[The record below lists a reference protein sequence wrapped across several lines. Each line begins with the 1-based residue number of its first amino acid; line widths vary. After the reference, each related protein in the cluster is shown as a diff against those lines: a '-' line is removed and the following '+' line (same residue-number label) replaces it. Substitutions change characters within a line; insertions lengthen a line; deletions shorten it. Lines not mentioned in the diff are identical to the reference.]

1 MTKLIEIRNL
11 GIAYGGQT
19 GWTDVVEGVCLEI
32 ARGETFGLVGE
43 SGCGK
48 STVAYRLL
56 GYGAAN
62 SRVQTGEVLF
72 EGVDLLKL
80 DARSLA
86 RLRGN
91 RIALVPQNPTTALSP
106 GMRVGQ
112 QIREMILTH
121 QALPDRISM
130 ENRIADL
137 FALVGLPDVSRRYPH
152 ELSGGQQQRVTI
164 AMAVSCNPDL
174 LVLDEPTTGLDVT
187 TQRQIIQLLSDLRSR
202 IGMAMLYVTHDL
214 ALLAQIADRIG
225 VMYAGQLVEVAPCDQ
240 LLSRP
245 AHPYSRGLI
254 GSIPTVLHGHSPGRG
269 LRGMLRRDQMAEGCK
284 FEPRCD
290 FATATCRS
298 TPQMLIPV
306 ADAQSVACMRWS
318 DVAATAQPSP
328 SAAGGLR
335 SKPQAARLLL
345 VENLSLSYGQSGWFT
360 ELLGKTPVPIAR
372 DIDLQLRAGEIV
384 ALVGESGSGKSTIA
398 RAISG
403 RLAPKSGTISV
414 DGKVLEPTLA
424 GRSVQQLRQ
433 IQYIFQNPDASLNP
447 RRSVRAILERPL
459 HHFGIE
465 STPER
470 LETALGN
477 VGLHAGYL
485 NRYPEQLSGGERQRV
500 AIARALLVNPKLLI
514 CDEILSALDVSVQ
527 TKIVEL
533 LMALKEQHSVAM
545 LFISHDLAVV
555 RQLAD
560 RVAVLYRGELMQ
572 LVDTDAL
579 FNSPL
584 HPYTEML
591 LGAAPGLSRDD
602 YVPTPPAMPDS
613 QSIAGRGCPL
623 AGRCPRQI
631 GAVCAE
637 SRPPVQLTQSGFIR
651 CHISV
656 VELAQRPDDSAITR
670 PTQVSGLSA
679 LLQFQSRG

>member
-72 EGVDLLKL
+72 EGIDLLKL

-86 RLRGN
+86 KLRGN

-121 QALPDRISM
+121 QALPERVSM
-130 ENRIADL
+130 ENRITDL

-187 TQRQIIQLLSDLRSR
+187 TQRQVIQLLSDLRSR

-225 VMYAGQLVEVAPCDQ
+225 VMYAGKLVEVAPCDR
-240 LLSRP
+240 LLSHP

-254 GSIPTVLHGHSPGRG
+254 ASIPSVLHGHSGGRG
-269 LRGMLRRDQMAEGCK
+269 LRGMLRRDQMSEGCK

-306 ADAQSVACMRWS
+306 ADAQSVACMRWL
-318 DVAATAQPSP
+318 DVAAAADPTP
-328 SAAGGLR
+328 SATGNLR
-335 SKPQAARLLL
+335 AKPQAARLLS
-345 VENLSLSYGQSGWFT
+345 VENLSLSYAQSGWFT
-360 ELLGKTPVPIAR
+360 ALAGKVPIAVAR
-372 DIDLQLRAGEIV
+372 DIDLELRAGEIV

-403 RLAPKSGTISV
+403 RLAPKSGTIRV
-414 DGKVLEPTLA
+414 DGNLLEPTLE
-424 GRSVQQLRQ
+424 GRSVEQLRQ

-470 LETALGN
+470 LETALEN

-485 NRYPEQLSGGERQRV
+485 NRFPEQLSGGERQRV

-533 LMALKEQHSVAM
+533 LVALKEQHSVAM

-572 LVDTDAL
+572 MVDTDAL

-591 LGAAPGLSRDD
+591 LGAAPGLGKDD
-602 YVPTPPAMPDS
+602 YVAKPPAMPDS
-613 QSIAGRGCPL
+613 PSIAGRGCPL
-623 AGRCPRQI
+623 AGRCPRQV
-631 GAVCAE
+631 GALCAE
-637 SRPPVQLTQSGFIR
+637 RRPPSQMTQSGFIR
-651 CHISV
+651 CHIPLA
-656 VELAQRPDDSAITR
+656 ELAQGSADPANARPR
-670 PTQVSGLSA
+670 QLSGLPS
-679 LLQFQSRG
+679 LLQLQSGG